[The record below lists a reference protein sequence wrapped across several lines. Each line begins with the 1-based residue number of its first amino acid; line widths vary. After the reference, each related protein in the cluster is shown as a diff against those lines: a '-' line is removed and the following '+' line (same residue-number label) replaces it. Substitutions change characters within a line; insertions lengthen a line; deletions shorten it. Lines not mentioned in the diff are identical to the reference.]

1 MLTVKFTPKQIIVLK
16 KLLPTVKLNA
26 YDIQIYQEIQQAL
39 ENAFDDN
46 KKKPINK
53 KKYDNTNTKSQFIN
67 VMKGNS
73 KKPVQEEINSQPKHN
88 TDTIQENIKVEESES
103 FEDIEDDIEEI
114 EDDNNNEES
123 ESIFTVIDRR
133 KGGGV

>member
-103 FEDIEDDIEEI
+103 FDDIEDDIEEI
-114 EDDNNNEES
+114 EDDNNEES

>member
-73 KKPVQEEINSQPKHN
+73 KKPVQEEINSRPKHN
-88 TDTIQENIKVEESES
+88 NDTIQENIKVEESES
-103 FEDIEDDIEEI
+103 FDDIEDDIEEI
-114 EDDNNNEES
+114 EDDNNEES